1 MPWAIIGQIGLAVG
15 KRAIGSH
22 LFRQHRKR
30 KASDTPTSETV
41 ENLVSGYGLRGGI
54 AGLVGLYLSNA
65 EVRHCIDGL
74 VEALKG
80 AL

>member
-22 LFRQHRKR
+22 LFRQHKNR
-30 KASDTPTSETV
+30 KAAGAKTSETA
-41 ENLVSGYGLRGGI
+41 ENIVSGLGLRGGV

-74 VEALKG
+74 VESLKG